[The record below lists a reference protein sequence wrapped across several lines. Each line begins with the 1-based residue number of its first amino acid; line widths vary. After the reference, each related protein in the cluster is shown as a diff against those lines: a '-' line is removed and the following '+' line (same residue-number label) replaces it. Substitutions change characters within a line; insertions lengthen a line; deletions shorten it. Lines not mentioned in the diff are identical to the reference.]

1 VISAILKDML
11 KALSMRVMKYRGGDK
26 MALSGDFKEAVLQNK
41 KTKVRIMMK
50 DSLLLDITGAEF
62 DEMLSFAQKFI
73 PDLLDVHDGEVFI
86 PANQWNEDYLNE
98 QMVAVVNNFSEERI
112 EQLKKMVKKLY
123 VKSEANASD
132 IQKTVSN
139 IESNRA
145 KANVNGVKVAGG
157 VVAAVGT
164 GILVYGLAA
173 KTSVVVPVVGGV
185 AIIAGA
191 CMLLK
196 KE

>member
-1 VISAILKDML
+1 
-11 KALSMRVMKYRGGDK
+11 MKYRGGDK